1 MKLFQKKLRTYLIIV
16 ALAFLCAMNYQLFV
30 FPNQFAPAGLNGIC
44 TMFQYLSGFSFGY
57 LSLVINIP
65 LAIWVAVRVSR
76 PLACRTMLYVAC
88 FSIFLIVFDKLGLS
102 RFAYITNNGT
112 SRILGP
118 LVAGIITG
126 RCYSLLVRCSAS
138 GGGTDFVAAVIHQ
151 AHPEKNFFWVSF
163 SLNILVAL
171 CSYFV
176 YDYQIE
182 PVLLCILY
190 CFMSST
196 VSDHLLKGGRGAIRC
211 EIITDYP
218 QEISQAIIHQLHHT
232 ATLIPG
238 TGMYYGKE
246 TSILLCVVNKVQLP
260 LLVELTKS
268 YPNTFTILSGA
279 NEVVG
284 NFKRINVHG
293 TQERELLDRG
303 DGAIV

>member
-1 MKLFQKKLRTYLIIV
+1 MKQTNRLPTYLVIIG
-16 ALAFLCAMNYQLFV
+16 LAFICALNYQLFV

-44 TMFQYLSGFSFGY
+44 TMFQYLSGFSFGF

-65 LAIWVAVRVSR
+65 LAIWSSFKVGRSFSGR
-76 PLACRTMLYVAC
+76 SMLYVAS
-88 FSIFLIVFDKLGLS
+88 FSLFLIFFNKLDLS
-102 RFAYITNNGT
+102 RFVYITENGT

-126 RCYSLLVRCSAS
+126 ACYSLLVRCSSS
-138 GGGTDFVAAVIHQ
+138 GGGTDFIAAVIHQ
-151 AHPEKNFFWVSF
+151 DHPEKSFFWVSF
-163 SLNILVAL
+163 TINVLVAL
-171 CSYFV
+171 CSYLV

-196 VSDHLLKGGRGAIRC
+196 VSDRLLKGGRSAIRC

-218 QEISQAIIHQLHHT
+218 QEISGDIINRLHHS

-238 TGMYYGKE
+238 KGMYLGKE

-260 LLVELTKS
+260 MLVEITKN
-268 YPNTFTILSGA
+268 YPNTFTVLSTVS
-279 NEVVG
+279 EVLG
-284 NFKRINVHG
+284 NFKRIDSRGN
-293 TQERELLDRG
+293 QERELFDTG
-303 DGAIV
+303 DGSVV

>member
-1 MKLFQKKLRTYLIIV
+1 MKQTNRLLTYLVIIG
-16 ALAFLCAMNYQLFV
+16 LAFVCALNYQLFV

-44 TMFQYLSGFSFGY
+44 TMFQYLSGFSFGF

-65 LAIWVAVRVSR
+65 LAIWSSR
-76 PLACRTMLYVAC
+76 KVGRSFSGRSMLYVAS
-88 FSIFLIVFDKLGLS
+88 FSLFLIFFNKLDLS
-102 RFAYITNNGT
+102 CFVYITENGT

-126 RCYSLLVRCSAS
+126 ACYSLLVRCSSS
-138 GGGTDFVAAVIHQ
+138 GGGTDFIAAVIHQ
-151 AHPEKNFFWVSF
+151 SHPEKSFFWVSF
-163 SLNILVAL
+163 TINVLVAL

-196 VSDHLLKGGRGAIRC
+196 VSDRLLKGGRSAIRC

-218 QEISQAIIHQLHHT
+218 QEISSDIINRLHHS

-238 TGMYYGKE
+238 KGMYLGKE
-246 TSILLCVVNKVQLP
+246 TCILLCVVNKVQLP
-260 LLVELTKS
+260 MLVEITKN
-268 YPNTFTILSGA
+268 YPNTFTVLSSV

-284 NFKRINVHG
+284 NFKRIDSQGN
-293 TQERELLDRG
+293 QERELFDTG
-303 DGAIV
+303 DGSVV